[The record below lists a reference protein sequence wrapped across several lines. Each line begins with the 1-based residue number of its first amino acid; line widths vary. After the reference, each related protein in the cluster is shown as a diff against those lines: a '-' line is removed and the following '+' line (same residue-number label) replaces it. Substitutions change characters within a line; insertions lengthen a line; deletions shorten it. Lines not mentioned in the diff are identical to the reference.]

1 MHHVKI
7 YIHIGVS
14 CLKDEISYWKERYEE
29 LKIAIDMSIDQIT
42 IADGNGVF
50 TKIYKS
56 CEDFFGAK
64 EEEILGKSG
73 FEMEQAG
80 VFDVSATAEVVR
92 RKQKVRFIQ
101 RTKSNKTLLVIG
113 TPIFDE
119 NNNLIKIIN
128 ISYDITE
135 KKALEKQLRE
145 TESTLQWYKNEAF
158 LRSQKTNYILAE
170 SKNMVKINELLKS
183 FAYKDILIM
192 LLGKTGVGKNYT
204 AQYIHKISP
213 RNKEPF
219 ITINCGAIPEQLL
232 ESELFGYEK
241 GSFTGALTSGKE
253 GLLQVVGNG
262 TLFLDEI
269 AELSL
274 GLQVKLLTVLD
285 EKKFRRIGGRE
296 ELELKARVIVA
307 TNRDLAQCVRD
318 GTFREDLYY
327 RINILPIEIPTL
339 MERKE
344 DIPGLI
350 DTFLKMYNE
359 KYETEKRI
367 SASAYEELL
376 LYRYPG
382 NVRELK
388 NIIERLIILSSDSEI
403 SAYDV
408 CRVLKHNQKPL
419 KSETKNEFKIVPLKE
434 GVANYEKQLLIEVAK
449 KYKSTREQAKVLGVD
464 QSTIVKKRQKY
475 LLYDENHH
483 Y

>member
-1 MHHVKI
+1 M
-7 YIHIGVS
+7 
-14 CLKDEISYWKERYEE
+14 KDEISYWKEQYEE

-80 VFDVSATAEVVR
+80 IFDVSATAEVVR

-145 TESTLQWYKNEAF
+145 TESTLQWYKNEVF
-158 LRSQKTNYILAE
+158 LRSQKTNFILAE
-170 SKNMVKINELLKS
+170 SENMVKINELLKS

-192 LLGKTGVGKNYT
+192 LLGETGVGKNYT

-241 GSFTGALTSGKE
+241 GSFTGALNSGKE

-274 GLQVKLLTVLD
+274 GLQVKLLSVLD

-307 TNRDLAQCVRD
+307 TNRDLAQCVRE

-327 RINILPIEIPTL
+327 RINILPIEIPAL

-388 NIIERLIILSSDSEI
+388 NIIERLIILSNDSEI

-408 CRVLKHNQKPL
+408 CRVLKYNQTPL
-419 KSETKNEFKIVPLKE
+419 KSETKNEIKIVPLKE
-434 GVANYEKQLLIEVAK
+434 GVANYEKQLLIEAAK

>member
-1 MHHVKI
+1 M
-7 YIHIGVS
+7 S
-14 CLKDEISYWKERYEE
+14 CLKDEISYWKEQYEE

-145 TESTLQWYKNEAF
+145 TESTLQWYKNEVF
-158 LRSQKTNYILAE
+158 LRSQKTNFILAE
-170 SKNMVKINELLKS
+170 SENMVKINELLKS

-192 LLGKTGVGKNYT
+192 LLGETGVGKNYT

-241 GSFTGALTSGKE
+241 GSFTGALNSGKE

-274 GLQVKLLTVLD
+274 GLQVKLLSVLD

-307 TNRDLAQCVRD
+307 TNRDLAQCVRE

-327 RINILPIEIPTL
+327 RINILPIEIPAL

-350 DTFLKMYNE
+350 DTFLKIYNE

-388 NIIERLIILSSDSEI
+388 NIIERLIILSNDSEI

-408 CRVLKHNQKPL
+408 CRVLKYNQTPL
-419 KSETKNEFKIVPLKE
+419 KSETKNEIKIVPLKE

>member
-1 MHHVKI
+1 M
-7 YIHIGVS
+7 S
-14 CLKDEISYWKERYEE
+14 CLKDEISYWKEQYEE

-145 TESTLQWYKNEAF
+145 TESTLQWYKNEVF
-158 LRSQKTNYILAE
+158 LRSQKTNFILAE
-170 SKNMVKINELLKS
+170 SENMVKINELLKS

-192 LLGKTGVGKNYT
+192 LLGETGVGKNYT

-241 GSFTGALTSGKE
+241 GSFTGALNSGKE

-274 GLQVKLLTVLD
+274 GLQVKLLSVLD

-307 TNRDLAQCVRD
+307 TNRDLAQCVRE

-327 RINILPIEIPTL
+327 RINILPIEIPAL

-388 NIIERLIILSSDSEI
+388 NIIERLIILSNDSEI

-408 CRVLKHNQKPL
+408 CRVLKYNQTPL
-419 KSETKNEFKIVPLKE
+419 KSETKNEIKIVPLKE

>member
-1 MHHVKI
+1 
-7 YIHIGVS
+7 
-14 CLKDEISYWKERYEE
+14 
-29 LKIAIDMSIDQIT
+29 MSIDQIT

>member
-1 MHHVKI
+1 MITFVQE
-7 YIHIGVS
+7 GVI
-14 CLKDEISYWKERYEE
+14 CLKDEINYWKERYEE
-29 LKIAIDMSIDQIT
+29 LKIATDMSIDQIT

-50 TKIYKS
+50 TRIYKF
-56 CEDFFGAK
+56 CEDFFGVK

-101 RTKSNKTLLVIG
+101 RTKSNKILLVIG

-145 TESTLQWYKNEAF
+145 TESTLQWYKNEVF
-158 LRSQKTNYILAE
+158 LRSRKTNYITAE
-170 SKNMVKINELLKS
+170 SENMVKINELIES

-192 LLGKTGVGKNYT
+192 LLGETGVGKNYT

-241 GSFTGALTSGKE
+241 GAFTGALNSGKE
-253 GLLQVVGNG
+253 GLFQIVGNG

-269 AELSL
+269 TELSL
-274 GLQVKLLTVLD
+274 GLQVKFLTVLD
-285 EKKFRRIGGRE
+285 EKKFRPIGGRD

-307 TNRDLAQCVRD
+307 TNKDLAQCVRE

-327 RINILPIEIPTL
+327 RINILPIKIPAL

-388 NIIERLIILSSDSEI
+388 NIVERLVILSNDSEI
-403 SAYDV
+403 LAYDV
-408 CRVLKHNQKPL
+408 CRVLKYGQTSL

-449 KYKSTREQAKVLGVD
+449 KYKSTREQARVLGVD

-475 LLYDENHH
+475 LFDDENNHR
-483 Y
+483 

>member
-1 MHHVKI
+1 M
-7 YIHIGVS
+7 S

>member
-1 MHHVKI
+1 MQE
-7 YIHIGVS
+7 GVI
-14 CLKDEISYWKERYEE
+14 CLKDENNYWKELYYE
-29 LKIAIDMSIDQIT
+29 LKIATDMAIDQIT

-56 CEDFFGAK
+56 CEDFLGIK

-73 FEMEQAG
+73 FEMEQEG
-80 VFDVSATAEVVR
+80 VFDVSSTAEVVR
-92 RKQKVRFIQ
+92 RKQKVRFVQ
-101 RTKSNKTLLVIG
+101 KTKANKILLVTGI
-113 TPIFDE
+113 PIFDE
-119 NNNLIKIIN
+119 KNNLNKIIN

-135 KKALEKQLRE
+135 KKALEEQLRE
-145 TESTLQWYKNEAF
+145 TESKLQWYKNEAF
-158 LRSQKTNYILAE
+158 LRSQKNNYMAAE
-170 SKNMVKINELLKS
+170 SENMVRINELIDT
-183 FAYKDILIM
+183 FACKDILIM
-192 LLGKTGVGKNYT
+192 LLGDTGVGKNYT

-241 GSFTGALTSGKE
+241 GSFTGALNCGKE
-253 GLLQVVGNG
+253 GLFQAVGKG

-285 EKKFRRIGGRE
+285 EKKFRPIGGIE
-296 ELELKARVIVA
+296 ELELKARIIVA
-307 TNRDLAQCVRD
+307 TNNDLAKCVEE

-327 RINILPIEIPTL
+327 RINILPIKIPSL

-350 DTFLKMYNE
+350 DMFLKIYNE
-359 KYETEKRI
+359 KYETEKKI

-382 NVRELK
+382 NIRELK
-388 NIIERLIILSSDSEI
+388 NIIERLVILSHDPEI
-403 SAYDV
+403 SSNDV
-408 CRVLKHNQKPL
+408 SKVLNNGQTLLESVP
-419 KSETKNEFKIVPLKE
+419 KNDFKIVPLKE
-434 GVANYEKQLLIEVAK
+434 GVANYEKQLLRAVAK
-449 KYKSTREQAKVLGVD
+449 KYKSTREQARILGVD

-475 LLYDENHH
+475 LLNDENNHH
-483 Y
+483 